1 MIKKALI
8 ALLAALAAA
17 MVIVHLRMPHNTRSW
32 RMDESRAAAR
42 AGERMNVSMPEGD
55 VDVNNGSV
63 EELDRLYGVGP
74 ALAQAIVEERE
85 ANGLFHYPE
94 DLINV
99 KGIGE
104 KTLQKMRD
112 QLLLP

>member
-1 MIKKALI
+1 MRNKALI
-8 ALLAALAAA
+8 ALLAAAAILLIA
-17 MVIVHLRMPHNTRSW
+17 SHLRMPHNTRSW
-32 RMDESRAAAR
+32 RMEESRAAFR
-42 AGERMNVSMPEGD
+42 AGESMSVSMPEGD
-55 VDVNNGSV
+55 VDVNNGTV

-74 ALAQAIVEERE
+74 ALARAIAEERE
-85 ANGLFHYPE
+85 ANGPFHYPE